1 MMKLKILGCVYFGFI
16 INMFISCQTK
26 ETVKNSSKDIE
37 EAKILTQNFYKKII
51 DGDTT
56 AIYKEIDSSYINLSE
71 LKLIFK
77 KNYQEF
83 GLINRVDVNRVE
95 TENNIFNDSESS
107 IIYKIELSV
116 YYDKS
121 VNVETIGFIK
131 KDSFDAKLFSYYL
144 KKVK

>member
-1 MMKLKILGCVYFGFI
+1 MKLKILGCVYFGLI

-26 ETVKNSSKDIE
+26 ETVKNSTKDIE

-56 AIYKEIDSSYINLSE
+56 RIYEKIDSSYINLNE
-71 LKLIFK
+71 LKLILK
-77 KNYQEF
+77 KNHEEF
-83 GLINRVDVNRVE
+83 GLINRVDINRVE
-95 TENNIFNDSESS
+95 TENNIFNDNEFS

-121 VNVETIGFIK
+121 VNIETIGFIK
-131 KDSFDAKLFSYYL
+131 KDSLDTKLFSYYL